1 MVRYFTEH
9 QIIPLFSVMFYFSLL
24 VEWMISVYMITAV
37 ACVVL
42 IFYFFNVL
50 ATNTLLAGMAF
61 YLSWSLPNSWT
72 TGKL

>member
-1 MVRYFTEH
+1 MGRYFTEH

-42 IFYFFNVL
+42 IFYFFQR
-50 ATNTLLAGMAF
+50 
-61 YLSWSLPNSWT
+61 LSHKYTVSWNGILFVMEST
-72 TGKL
+72 